1 MAQPVACSIL
11 LLASCAAEPGPRLV
25 AAAPAAAS
33 RGAMVAIEGEDLCG
47 GDCATAAGEVLLG
60 LGSTQLRVPVISYA
74 DTAATIAIPQLAPLG
89 ATQLVVSVG
98 SASSNALAFEV
109 LP

>member
-1 MAQPVACSIL
+1 MKQATEAQEH
-11 LLASCAAEPGPRLV
+11 ASVKQYCKA
-25 AAAPAAAS
+25 
-33 RGAMVAIEGEDLCG
+33 
-47 GDCATAAGEVLLG
+47 
-60 LGSTQLRVPVISYA
+60 LRVPVISYA
-74 DTAATIAIPQLAPLG
+74 DTAATVAIPQLAPLG